1 MTEISFE
8 KKVGEPLKENKEGA
22 QEVHNV
28 DHGSGYGT
36 NIIVWLS
43 LIGLTAI
50 TVTAAGI
57 NLGGLALVVAMV
69 IATTKT
75 ALVMNYFMHVKYD
88 SLVFKV
94 FILVCVIIFLT
105 MIVLT
110 FFDLIYRDP
119 LL

>member
-1 MTEISFE
+1 MDEKTFE
-8 KKVGEPLKENKEGA
+8 HDLDKSLAKDHMGP
-22 QEVHNV
+22 EVEHSE
-28 DHGSGYGT
+28 DHGAGYGT
-36 NIIVWLS
+36 YILIWLS

-88 SLVFKV
+88 STVFKV
-94 FILVCVIIFLT
+94 FISVCVIIFLT

>member
-1 MTEISFE
+1 MNEKTFE
-8 KKVGEPLKENKEGA
+8 HDVDKSLAKDNMGPQDE
-22 QEVHNV
+22 HDV
-28 DHGSGYGT
+28 DHGAGYGT
-36 NIIVWLS
+36 YIVVWLS

-57 NLGGLALVVAMV
+57 NLGSLALVVAMV

-75 ALVMNYFMHVKYD
+75 TLVMNYFMHVKYD
-88 SLVFKV
+88 STVFRI
-94 FILVCVIIFLT
+94 FILVCVVIFIT
-105 MIVLT
+105 MITLT